1 MDPPSLSEPDH
12 AVSGARVAAAPE
24 PEVVQITFLAP
35 GQRPS
40 SFLGLVL
47 ITVLRAAR
55 APLLGASMLVARAGS
70 VGADP
75 GAVSR
80 VGVAPNGFCPF

>member
-1 MDPPSLSEPDH
+1 MMFGVDVL
-12 AVSGARVAAAPE
+12 ARVASAPE
-24 PEVVQITFLAP
+24 PEVVQTTCLAP

-40 SFLGLVL
+40 SFLGQVL
-47 ITVLRAAR
+47 ITVLQAAR
-55 APLLGASMLVARAGS
+55 APLLGASMLVAGAGP

-80 VGVAPNGFCPF
+80 VWMAPNRFCPF

>member
-1 MDPPSLSEPDH
+1 M
-12 AVSGARVAAAPE
+12 
-24 PEVVQITFLAP
+24 
-35 GQRPS
+35 
-40 SFLGLVL
+40 L

-55 APLLGASMLVARAGS
+55 APLLGASMLVAGAGS

-80 VGVAPNGFCPF
+80 VGVHLMGSVLSKSPFGE

>member
-1 MDPPSLSEPDH
+1 M
-12 AVSGARVAAAPE
+12 
-24 PEVVQITFLAP
+24 VVQTTCLAP
-35 GQRPS
+35 GQGPS
-40 SFLGLVL
+40 SFLDLVL

-55 APLLGASMLVARAGS
+55 APLLGASMLVAGAGS

-75 GAVSR
+75 GAVFR